1 MKKNMKILPIIFT
14 VLLTISI
21 LGDNSNYFNTFKKFL
36 LNKGRNNIVLFA
48 PGDNSTNSGSESST
62 PNENTGD
69 SAGQSPDSNSS
80 TTGNS
85 SGSNS
90 SGSAE
95 TPANTNENNST
106 KTDETNSPS
115 NPQPVVEPQQPAEP
129 QQSVKPQQTPA
140 APASKPV
147 ENNVVPSKKTT
158 NSSSG
163 SSTSNYSKSKIKNS
177 TSTNSSTSSSS
188 STSNTKDTTS
198 KQEQVESKT
207 TENPEVQ
214 PVVSD
219 SNVQV
224 NNQEQTKDSAV
235 LLIKSSLNKGDINLN
250 DKSSGIKL
258 ICDNPN
264 FKEIYYL
271 FSEKKDVSHDGK
283 WIKYSSPLKF
293 DKNGTWYIQYKAIDK
308 TGNES
313 YGNFGPYKVSYEYK
327 TLGSNVSD
335 NSFKKKI
342 IGFSMIVIII
352 ILAAIYIIKT
362 NKSPYSSLDRDTD
375 NKKRRFHLGK

>member
-1 MKKNMKILPIIFT
+1 MKKNMKILPIIFA

-48 PGDNSTNSGSESST
+48 PGDNSTNSGSEIST

-85 SGSNS
+85 SGSSS

-95 TPANTNENNST
+95 TPVNTNENNST
-106 KTDETNSPS
+106 TTDETNSPS
-115 NPQPVVEPQQPAEP
+115 NPQPVVEPQQPVE
-129 QQSVKPQQTPA
+129 PQQTPA

-158 NSSSG
+158 NSSSE

-177 TSTNSSTSSSS
+177 TSTNNSTSSGS

-235 LLIKSSLNKGDINLN
+235 LLIRSSLNKGDINLN

-342 IGFSMIVIII
+342 IGFSMIIVII

>member
-1 MKKNMKILPIIFT
+1 MKKNMKILPIIFA

-85 SGSNS
+85 SGSSS

-106 KTDETNSPS
+106 TTDETNIPS
-115 NPQPVVEPQQPAEP
+115 NPQPVVE
-129 QQSVKPQQTPA
+129 PQQTPA

-163 SSTSNYSKSKIKNS
+163 SSTSNYSKSKIRNS
-177 TSTNSSTSSSS
+177 TSTNSSTSSGS

-214 PVVSD
+214 PAVSD

-235 LLIKSSLNKGDINLN
+235 LLIRSSLNKGDINLN
-250 DKSSGIKL
+250 NKSSGIKL
-258 ICDNPN
+258 TCDNPN

-271 FSEKKDVSHDGK
+271 FSEKKDVSHDEK

-342 IGFSMIVIII
+342 IGFSMIIVII
-352 ILAAIYIIKT
+352 ILATIYIIKT